1 MIERHPFLSNGYFY
15 PRRLLASRGLP
26 LTGLES
32 CCVWCWTGGLFI
44 ALLLLAACAT
54 APPRNVSNACAIFAE
69 YDDWYPDAQAA
80 SRRWGV
86 PLPVLLAIIHQES
99 AFRSDAQPPRTW
111 YLGFIPG
118 PRPSSAYGYSQA
130 LDGTWDRYIAATGNH
145 GADRDD
151 FDDAVDFIGW
161 YVNETAK
168 RNRIAKSDAYRQYLA
183 YHEGQEGFAKGS
195 YRKKPWLMKRAKQVS
210 EQAERYRTQLARC
223 KPQSTER
230 SRQAAL

>member
-1 MIERHPFLSNGYFY
+1 MIERHPFLSNGHFY
-15 PRRLLASRGLP
+15 PRHQLASRGLS
-26 LTGLES
+26 LNGRES
-32 CCVWCWTGGLFI
+32 CCVWCWTGGLLI
-44 ALLLLAACAT
+44 MLLLLAACAT
-54 APPRNVSNACAIFAE
+54 APPGNVSNACAIFAE

-195 YRKKPWLMKRAKQVS
+195 YRKKPWLMERAKQVS
-210 EQAERYRTQLARC
+210 RQAERYGAQLARC
-223 KPQSTER
+223 KPQSIDR
-230 SRQAAL
+230 SR

>member
-1 MIERHPFLSNGYFY
+1 MIERHPFLSNGHFY
-15 PRRLLASRGLP
+15 LRHQLASRGLP
-26 LTGLES
+26 LVGLES
-32 CCVWCWTGGLFI
+32 CCVWCWTGGLLI

-168 RNRIAKSDAYRQYLA
+168 RNRIAKSDAYHQYLA
-183 YHEGQEGFAKGS
+183 YHEGHGGFAKGS
-195 YRKKPWLMKRAKQVS
+195 YRKKPWLMERAKQVRR
-210 EQAERYRTQLARC
+210 QADRYSAQLARC
-223 KPQSTER
+223 KPQSIAR
-230 SRQAAL
+230 SR